1 VRGIGDQESREM
13 TAIFVPKNTNSGT
26 DVPVWIILPSMILA
40 GLFLLDIL
48 TTQLILNLGGIEL
61 NPMMTG
67 IVSSPFLHMLL
78 KIGILLLVITVA
90 IIAEARVKGSG
101 TVLYAVLIIMYTVV
115 LLNNASVLLPHL
127 LTG

>member
-1 VRGIGDQESREM
+1 VRGIGDQESRKM
-13 TAIFVPKNTNSGT
+13 TAIFVPKNTNSST
-26 DVPVWIILPSMILA
+26 DVPVWIILPSIILA

>member
-1 VRGIGDQESREM
+1 
-13 TAIFVPKNTNSGT
+13 
-26 DVPVWIILPSMILA
+26 
-40 GLFLLDIL
+40 
-48 TTQLILNLGGIEL
+48 
-61 NPMMTG
+61 
-67 IVSSPFLHMLL
+67 MLL